1 MKKKRKVKSNKS
13 WDESEY
19 NKQLVQSYDTFDK
32 ILKLTSEFC
41 QKYLNEEYRELCE
54 DMAWTVYEEGLPIEQ
69 GKPSSWASGIV
80 HAIGWVNFLG
90 DPSHKPYMTTT
101 ELAAGF
107 GVSVGTMLAKS
118 KTIRDE
124 LDIIALDPDWCL
136 PALLADNP
144 LVWMIKVN
152 GFIMDARYA
161 PPEIQQEAYRL
172 GLIPFIPA
180 DQQKQ
185 ETQATAKTKI
195 IEFPSKTKEDSRT
208 ESAQKSKADEP
219 GLFERLEQ

>member
-1 MKKKRKVKSNKS
+1 MKKKRKTKSHRFRG
-13 WDESEY
+13 ES
-19 NKQLVQSYDTFDK
+19 KYDKHLDRASNAFDK
-32 ILKLTSEFC
+32 ILELTSEFC

-54 DMAWTVYEEGLPIEQ
+54 DMAWTVCEEGLPIES
-69 GKPSSWASGIV
+69 GKPISWASGIV

-107 GVSVGTMLAKS
+107 GVSVGTMLTKS

-124 LDIIALDPDWCL
+124 LEIIALDPDWCL

-144 LVWMIKVN
+144 LAWMIKVN

-161 PPEIQQEAYRL
+161 PTEIQQEAYQM

-180 DQQKQ
+180 NHQKQ
-185 ETQATAKTKI
+185 APQTIAQPKI
-195 IEFPSKTKEDSRT
+195 IEFTPKPKEDSRT
-208 ESAQKSKADEP
+208 ESTQKSKADEP
-219 GLFERLEQ
+219 ELFE